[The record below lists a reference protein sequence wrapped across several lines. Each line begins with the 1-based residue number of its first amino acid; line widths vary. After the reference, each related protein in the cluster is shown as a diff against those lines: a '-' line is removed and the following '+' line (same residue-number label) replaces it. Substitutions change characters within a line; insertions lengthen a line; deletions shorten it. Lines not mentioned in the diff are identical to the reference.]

1 MGVARLLAKGWVV
14 FCLFAGA
21 YALAGDLAGGAAPG
35 EVVPP
40 VALTVLLFGA
50 MGLLFIGGYALA
62 TAGGSG
68 PFLKRIKPH
77 HILPGFNEIIF
88 VVFALASL
96 VVQEFYLPAHLSG
109 GLLRVLQAAV
119 EFAVP
124 GQDSLETALGV
135 CGLDG
140 ARMFAAAFAWLLA
153 FIYLGSAL
161 SHVRL
166 AAGLVR
172 LERKDR
178 PEALGPT
185 GLAAVLG
192 FTAVIGIQFL
202 YVGSLFD
209 LLPCSILRGI
219 PGDLLIGIAPLML
232 AYLIVAA
239 LTNLLALGPEA

>member
-14 FCLFAGA
+14 FCLCSGV
-21 YALAGDLAGGAAPG
+21 YALAGDLAADIAPGAAVAG
-35 EVVPP
+35 VVL
-40 VALTVLLFGA
+40 VVLLFGA
-50 MGLLFIGGYALA
+50 MGLLFIGGYAVA

-77 HILPGFNEIIF
+77 HILPGFNEVIF
-88 VVFALASL
+88 IVFVLAALS
-96 VVQEFYLPAHLSG
+96 VQVLYLPDHLSG
-109 GLLRVLQAAV
+109 GLLQVLQAGI

-124 GQDSLETALGV
+124 GQVSLEFALGV

-140 ARMFAAAFAWLLA
+140 GRMFAAAFAWLLA

-161 SHVRL
+161 SRVRL

-172 LERKDR
+172 LERKQR

-185 GLAAVLG
+185 GLAALLG
-192 FTAVIGIQFL
+192 FVAVIGVQFL
-202 YVGSLFD
+202 YVGSLFA
-209 LLPCSILRGI
+209 LLPCSVLRGI
-219 PGDLLIGIAPLML
+219 TGDVLIGIVPLML

>member
-21 YALAGDLAGGAAPG
+21 YALAGDLTAGAALG
-35 EVVPP
+35 EVVPA
-40 VALTVLLFGA
+40 VVLAVLLFGA

-62 TAGGSG
+62 TAGGNG
-68 PFLKRIKPH
+68 PFLARIKPH

-96 VVQEFYLPAHLSG
+96 AVQEFYLPGHLSG
-109 GLLRVLQAAV
+109 GLLGVLQAAV

-124 GQDSLETALGV
+124 GHDSLEVALGI

-140 ARMFAAAFAWLLA
+140 GRMFAGAFAWLLA

-172 LERKDR
+172 LERKVR
-178 PEALGPT
+178 SEALGPT

-192 FTAVIGIQFL
+192 FAAVIGVQFL
-202 YVGSLFD
+202 YVGSLFS
-209 LLPCSILRGI
+209 LLPCSVLRGI

-239 LTNLLALGPEA
+239 LINLLALGPEA